1 MYVPN
6 DNADGFHVITVDTKE
21 ISAETILSELKAQ
34 GVLPDAVAINDFNME
49 NGFISI
55 DFNQAFADVVCSMGT
70 SGELMIVGS
79 VVNTFLDAFQAESV
93 SFTIDGKILE
103 SGHTV
108 YDFALSFFSMDTQS
122 ATESDKESSRE
133 PRLLGADY
141 ADEELLSNSAYPH
154 YRNEDEYT
162 VSVAF
167 RAYDTIRNVTILA
180 MEFHEEGY
188 LPGAELFTVPE
199 LTAKLPLVAE
209 LSFPGDMSTYGI
221 RFIDQLGAT
230 HMYSIYISGKDGS
243 LILGEDL
250 AIYLASIEKLSND
263 IKTYLEHEATTQSD
277 MNETAKALYDLWDE
291 ALNYLWGELESSLSE
306 DDFAKL
312 LDEQLA
318 WIADKEQAVNDA
330 GKEYEGGSIYPLII
344 HSEAAKITEQRVYQ
358 LYALFS

>member
-1 MYVPN
+1 MKKLLYILLAGIMLAGLTACGQAVDEPNITEPETVSYSIYLPN

-108 YDFALSFFSMDTQS
+108 YDFALSFFSVNAQS
-122 ATESDKESSRE
+122 ATESNKE
-133 PRLLGADY
+133 PRLLDADY

-154 YRNEDEYT
+154 YRNEDEYA
-162 VSVAF
+162 VAVVF
-167 RAYDTIRNVTILA
+167 HAYGKLHDVTILA

-199 LTAKLPLVAE
+199 LTAELPLVAE

-221 RFIDQLGAT
+221 RFVDQLGAT
-230 HMYSIYISGKDGS
+230 HMYTIYISGKDGS
-243 LILGEDL
+243 LILEEDL
-250 AIYLASIEKLSND
+250 TI
-263 IKTYLEHEATTQSD
+263 
-277 MNETAKALYDLWDE
+277 
-291 ALNYLWGELESSLSE
+291 
-306 DDFAKL
+306 
-312 LDEQLA
+312 
-318 WIADKEQAVNDA
+318 
-330 GKEYEGGSIYPLII
+330 
-344 HSEAAKITEQRVYQ
+344 
-358 LYALFS
+358 